1 MPNRL
6 KKIQKF
12 KFKAVSFLKN
22 AKQRFF
28 AKTAEKAK
36 NLRNSDVHAKQ
47 HFLMP
52 YEMWNKFK

>member
-52 YEMWNKFK
+52 YEM